1 MTRVILRDG
10 RAAEFRPARPSDRDT
25 VRRLF
30 GTASPES
37 LYFRFFHVIREV
49 PDEVIEAMVS
59 ADGVNDA
66 TLLCMA
72 GDQPLGIGTYNRVD
86 DETAEVAFLVDDHMH
101 GKGIGT
107 LLLEHLAEIAWQNG
121 FRFFEAYVLY
131 DNEKMMGVFLSSGY
145 EIRSEHQSGVAH
157 LVLKLAQ
164 TERIRALQETREKL
178 ATAASLAPFFHPT
191 TLAVVGA
198 SRDPK
203 GLGHVLFRHILEGG
217 FQGIA
222 YPVNPVARSVA
233 GVRAFPSLQ
242 ELPEPVEL
250 AVVAVP
256 PDQVSPVV
264 DDCVKTGVRS
274 VIIITS
280 GLPEEEEKGVPTP
293 AELAARLRRA
303 GARLLGPN
311 SLGLVNTDPNVRLN
325 ASFAP
330 RFPRRGS
337 LAIASHSG
345 ALGITIL
352 EYAGRMGIGVS
363 SFASMGVKADVSGN
377 DLLQYWE
384 DDPETDMIA
393 LYLESFGNPRK
404 FSRITRRIT
413 RKKPIVAVKGASTEG
428 GTAVSLTGSVL
439 PRARDVLV
447 DALFRQAG
455 IIRVNTLQEMFDVT
469 ALLASAPL
477 PRGDRVAI
485 VTNTA
490 GGAVM
495 AVDALHNEGLRMAGP
510 PVDLGTVALA
520 DGYRKALPK
529 LLHDPGVDAVLV
541 LFTPVGV
548 SDDREVARAL
558 AEALREAASDPAEG
572 NFTPKPVV
580 ANFLM
585 TEDNFVHAID
595 AGVQR
600 IPVYPFPEQA
610 VRALAKV
617 AAYGAY
623 RQKPVGRIP
632 DLEGAD
638 TDRARQ
644 IIRGHRPD
652 AAERARVVEWMPRE
666 LCNEVLD
673 AMGIRRSVGVAG
685 AAMWFSVTAELD
697 PLFGMILFVGSPSAR
712 TVRITPLT
720 DLDVQD
726 LLTTVAGADGPP
738 ADSPARRAAAD
749 IILRVSR
756 LVEEVYE
763 ITKVAL
769 TDVGVSED
777 GCWIGDCQIAV
788 GRRQHAVG
796 GAVGRQPG

>member
-10 RAAEFRPARPSDRDT
+10 RTAEFRMAAPSDREI

-30 GTASPES
+30 REASPES
-37 LYFRFFHVIREV
+37 LYFRFFHVVREV
-49 PDEVIEAMVS
+49 PDEVIDAMVS
-59 ADGVNDA
+59 ADGIENA
-66 TLLCMA
+66 TLLCLA
-72 GDQPLGIGTYNRVD
+72 GDQAQGIGTYNRVD
-86 DETAEVAFLVDDHMH
+86 GETAEVAFLVDDRLH

-107 LLLEHLAEIAWQNG
+107 LLLEHLAEIAWRNG

-131 DNEKMMGVFLSSGY
+131 ENDKMMSVFLSSGY
-145 EIRSEHQSGVAH
+145 EMRSEHQLGVAR
-157 LVLKLAQ
+157 LVLKLAH

-178 ATAASLAPFFHPT
+178 AAAASLTPFFHPNT
-191 TLAVVGA
+191 VAVVGA
-198 SRDPK
+198 SRDPS
-203 GLGHVLFRHILEGG
+203 GLGQVLFRHILDGG
-217 FQGIA
+217 FQGVV
-222 YPVNPVARSVA
+222 YPVNPAARSVA
-233 GVRAFPSLQ
+233 GVRAFPSLRD
-242 ELPEPVEL
+242 LPEPVDL

-256 PDQVSPVV
+256 AGEISSVI
-264 DDCVKTGVRS
+264 DDCVDTGVRS

-280 GLPEEEEKGVPTP
+280 GISDEAEQGIPTR
-293 AELAARLRRA
+293 AELASRLRRA

-311 SLGLVNTDPNVRLN
+311 SLGLVNTDPQVRLN

-330 RFPRRGS
+330 RFPVRGS

-384 DDPETDMIA
+384 DDPETGMIA

-413 RKKPIVAVKGASTEG
+413 QRKPIVAVKGASTEG
-428 GTAVSLTGSVL
+428 GTAVSLTGSAL

-469 ALLASAPL
+469 ALLASSPL
-477 PRGDRVAI
+477 PRGNRVAL

-495 AVDALHNEGLRMAGP
+495 AVDALHNEGLELARP
-510 PVDLGTVALA
+510 PVDLGAVALA
-520 DGYRKALPK
+520 EGYRKAVPD
-529 LLHDPGVDAVLV
+529 LLGDPRVDAVLV

-548 SDDREVARAL
+548 PDDREVAGAL
-558 AEALREAASDPAEG
+558 AEAVRETAPAHG
-572 NFTPKPVV
+572 GAGSRPKPVV

-585 TEDNFVHAID
+585 TEDNFVHLID
-595 AGVQR
+595 AGDQR

-617 AAYGAY
+617 VAYGRY
-623 RQKPVGRIP
+623 RQKPQGRIP

-638 TDRARQ
+638 PDRARR

-652 AAERARVVEWMPRE
+652 AAERARVVEWMPEEVCRR
-666 LCNEVLD
+666 VLD
-673 AMGIRRSVGVAG
+673 AMGIRSGEGDDTRTRR
-685 AAMWFSVTAELD
+685 FTVTAELD
-697 PLFGMILFVGSPSAR
+697 PLFGMILFLSSTAGRS
-712 TVRITPLT
+712 VRITPLT

-726 LLTTVAGADGPP
+726 LLASVSGPEDDPDDP
-738 ADSPARRAAAD
+738 AWQAAAD
-749 IILRVSR
+749 VVLRVSR

-769 TDVGVSED
+769 IDVDVSAT
-777 GCWIGDCQIAV
+777 GCLIGKCRIAV
-788 GRRQHAVG
+788 GRRQGPPG
-796 GAVGRQPG
+796 GPFVPS